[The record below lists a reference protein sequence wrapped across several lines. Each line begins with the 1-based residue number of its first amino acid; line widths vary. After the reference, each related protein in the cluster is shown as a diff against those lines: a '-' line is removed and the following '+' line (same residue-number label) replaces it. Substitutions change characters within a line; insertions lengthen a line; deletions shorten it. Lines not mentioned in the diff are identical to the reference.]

1 VTKDPNISQV
11 VPIKPSSR
19 KQRAKPEGL
28 SRQVNFRAFEAQ
40 AEYWKEAARLD
51 GYNSLGAW
59 IKWLCTE
66 RAAKVFAE
74 RDDPH
79 GP

>member
-1 VTKDPNISQV
+1 MSKETSSAV
-11 VPIKPSSR
+11 VQLKPTR
-19 KQRAKPEGL
+19 KQRAKAEAAATK
-28 SRQVNFRAFEAQ
+28 QMTFRAFEAQ
-40 AEYWKEAARLD
+40 AEYWKEAARMD

-66 RAAKVFAE
+66 RASKVFSE

-79 GP
+79 G